1 MNATYILHSKKL
13 NKFYIGATHEGIE
26 SRIQK
31 HNNQQYG
38 LNKFTAKADD
48 WELFLFIPTDDYA
61 HAIRIERKIKA
72 MKSAKFI
79 LKLKENNDLREWL
92 VSST

>member
-13 NKFYIGATHEGIE
+13 NKFYVGATQDSIE
-26 SRIQK
+26 SRIEK
-31 HNNQQYG
+31 HNNHEYG
-38 LNKFTAKADD
+38 LHRFSAKADD
-48 WELFLFIPTDDYA
+48 WELFLLIPTEDYA

-79 LKLKENNDLREWL
+79 LKLKDNKEIIDWL

>member
-1 MNATYILHSKKL
+1 MNVTYILHRKKL

-48 WELFLFIPTDDYA
+48 WELFLFIPADDYA

-79 LKLKENNDLREWL
+79 IKLKENNDLREWL
-92 VSST
+92 VSSS